1 MLMVDETQIRKILAE
16 ILESQEFRESQ
27 KYRDLLTY
35 LVEESLAGRS
45 PKEST
50 LGIQFFGKDSSFNSK
65 EDATVR
71 VYLNNLRRKLDHYY
85 LTAGK
90 SASHKLVIP
99 VGHYKVEFVATEGTV
114 DQPAKTSRFGT
125 WALLGLVFLGTFV
138 LGYLSHSLTYSSP
151 HSFTVVSPIW
161 REFVQPNGR
170 PILVVLGDY
179 FFLRENNP
187 VSSYYRTVTI
197 NSPEDFEER
206 ITKEPGFAKRYQPL
220 QFTYLRPSAS
230 WGLAQILPILQKS
243 PRGYS
248 MKLASEFTPN
258 DFKTNNIV
266 FVGTLKTLYNFQKFL
281 HIFGLQR
288 TATPYESIA
297 LHRETGDSLE
307 LFSLGGQRSG
317 DYVKDFSIIAK
328 GAGPDGST
336 ILLLLGVSE
345 HGAIAAPRAA
355 SDSTLLRAIKSRYPR
370 QSLSEPFYF
379 TLVLSTEGISQT
391 VFGTNILSFRLNKPS
406 YDISSIGHEDSTAT
420 R

>member
-1 MLMVDETQIRKILAE
+1 MAE
-16 ILESQEFRESQ
+16 ILESSEFKESQ

-45 PKEST
+45 PKETT
-50 LGIQFFGKDSSFNSK
+50 LGIQFFGKEASFNSK

-71 VYLNNLRRKLDHYY
+71 VYLNNLRKKLDHYY
-85 LTAGK
+85 LTSGK
-90 SASHKLVIP
+90 SASLRLVIP
-99 VGHYKVEFVATEGTV
+99 VGHYKVEFVNAESAV
-114 DQPAKTSRFGT
+114 NQPAKTSRWDK
-125 WALLGLVFLGTFV
+125 WALFGLSLVVTFA
-138 LGYLSHSLTYSSP
+138 LGYLSRVLLYPQQPAVNVTN
-151 HSFTVVSPIW
+151 PIW
-161 REFVQPNGR
+161 TEFTQPNGR
-170 PILVVLGDY
+170 PTLVVLGDY

-206 ITKEPGFAKRYQPL
+206 VNKEPAFAKRYQPL

-230 WGLAQILPILQKS
+230 WGLTQILPILQKS

-248 MKLASEFTPN
+248 MKLASEFTTN
-258 DFKTNNIV
+258 DFKSNNIV
-266 FVGTLKTLYNFQKFL
+266 FIGTLKTLYGIHKFL
-281 HIFGLQR
+281 HIFGM
-288 TATPYESIA
+288 TETNTPYESVAIQGKK
-297 LHRETGDSLE
+297 GDSLQI
-307 LFSLGGQRSG
+307 FSLGGQRSG

-345 HGAIAAPRAA
+345 HGAIEAPRAA
-355 SDSTLLRAIKSRYPR
+355 CDSTLFEAIESRYPH
-370 QSLSEPFYF
+370 QSFSQPFYF

-391 VFGTNILSFRLNKPS
+391 VFGANIRHFIQNKPL
-406 YDISSIGHEDSTAT
+406 YNIANIGHEDSSAT